1 MTPSILLL
9 TVALLVTV
17 SSASGA
23 FFLIHNLTLSYFAS
37 KKRFLGKRPQGAKE
51 KLAYALTLSGALV
64 AVLGISFMIASYA
77 ISTWGRTLGLALTI
91 GISIGIVLSYLA
103 DAKRI

>member
-1 MTPSILLL
+1 MTTSVLLF

-17 SSASGA
+17 SSAGGA
-23 FFLIHNLTLSYFAS
+23 FFLVHNLTLSYFAH
-37 KKRFLGKRPQGAKE
+37 KKRFLGRRPQGAKE

-64 AVLGISFMIASYA
+64 AALGIAFMIASYA
-77 ISTWGRTLGLALTI
+77 ISTWGRTLGLAVTI